1 MAAGVVPR
9 VRKWLWSVGGP
20 TLFAFFMCWG
30 GGLVFLALLAWWI
43 ESPLRPWWA
52 GCLGLALL
60 VSAGHRVWLAVPVV
74 RYRRWNDQAV
84 AAHRAG
90 VLDTPPP
97 PREPVA
103 LSVAV
108 LCVGL
113 GFALTGLILLVLD
126 LTR

>member
-9 VRKWLWSVGGP
+9 VRDWLSSVEGP
-20 TLFAFFMCWG
+20 TLFALFMCWG

-43 ESPLRPWWA
+43 KSPLWFWWA

-60 VSAGHRVWLAVPVV
+60 VSAGHRVWLAV

-90 VLDTPPP
+90 VLDTTSP
-97 PREPVA
+97 PRGSVA
-103 LSVAV
+103 LLCAALGVA
-108 LCVGL
+108 LAGL
-113 GFALTGLILLVLD
+113 VLLVLD
-126 LTR
+126 LLGRAAR